1 MEVKDRFIKRYE
13 EGYMPWAHE
22 KADFN
27 LIEMVQ
33 NWPIK
38 ACKTAEIG
46 CGTGTDAIW
55 LASQKF
61 HTIAIDSSDIVIDIA
76 RKHAKKIK
84 SKCRFDVCDF
94 MNDKIEGAPFDF
106 VFDRG
111 FFHSFDK
118 LIDRKT
124 FAERVSNT
132 LSEKGLWLS
141 LIGSSDDIP
150 RKRGE
155 GPPQRSAADIIKAVE
170 SHFKILSLSV
180 SYFGSESERPAKIW
194 VCLMRKRDD
203 K

>member
-13 EGYMPWAHE
+13 EGYMPWAH
-22 KADFN
+22 KNADFN

-38 ACKTAEIG
+38 ACNTAEIG

-55 LASQKF
+55 LSSQKF
-61 HTIAIDSSDIVIDIA
+61 PTIGIDSSEIAIDIA
-76 RKHAKKIK
+76 RKNAKTVK
-84 SKCRFDVCDF
+84 SKCRFDVSDF
-94 MNDKIEGAPFDF
+94 MNDEIGGVPFDF

-118 LIDRKT
+118 LVDRKI
-124 FAERVSNT
+124 FAERVSKT

-141 LIGSSDDIP
+141 LIGSADDLP
-150 RKRGE
+150 RKRGD
-155 GPPQRSAADIIKAVE
+155 GPPQRSALDVIKAVE
-170 SHFKILSLSV
+170 PFFRILSLSH

-194 VCLMRKRDD
+194 VCLMRKRMR
-203 K
+203 

>member
-13 EGYMPWAHE
+13 EGFMPWAHKE
-22 KADFN
+22 PDFN

-38 ACKTAEIG
+38 ACKTIEIG

-61 HTIAIDSSDIVIDIA
+61 DVTAIDSSAIVIGIA
-76 RKHAKKIK
+76 NENAKKAK
-84 SKCRFDVCDF
+84 SKCRFQVCDF
-94 MNDKIEGAPFDF
+94 MTEETEGSPFDF

-111 FFHSFDK
+111 FYHSFDK
-118 LIDRKT
+118 LTDRKK
-124 FAERVSNT
+124 FAEKVSKT

-141 LIGSSDDIP
+141 LIGSADDLP

-155 GPPQRSAADIIKAVE
+155 GPPQRSAHEIVKAVE
-170 SHFKILSLSV
+170 PYFKILSLSV
-180 SYFGSESERPAKIW
+180 SFFGSDSERPAKIW
-194 VCLMRKRDD
+194 VCLMRKR
-203 K
+203 